1 MTGRARLLFA
11 LPLLL
16 AGLVAT
22 VALGN
27 WQTRRAA
34 QKEAL
39 EAAWRAARDA
49 APIDVRA
56 ARDLPVDPARL
67 PARVVA
73 RGELLHANEV
83 WLDNRIMDGRA
94 GFFVIAPLR
103 LAGSGDFVLVNR
115 GWAPRDASDRTRLPP
130 IGRPAGP
137 VQIEGFAVAGI
148 ARLLELGG
156 DAPASQATPIRQNLD
171 IGQMQAVLGFP
182 VPPTVIQQKS
192 AMDDAL
198 LRNWTPADSGAQRN
212 RGYALQWYSLAVLLG
227 LLAAGVAWRAWR
239 VRPLPQQVA
248 P

>member
-1 MTGRARLLFA
+1 MTGRAHLLFA

-22 VALGN
+22 AALGN

-39 EAAWRAARDA
+39 AAAWRAARAA

-56 ARDLPVDPARL
+56 ARDLPADPAHL

-73 RGELLHANEV
+73 RGDLLHANEV
-83 WLDNRIMDGRA
+83 WLDNRFMDGRA
-94 GFFVIAPLR
+94 GFFVVAPLR
-103 LAGSGDFVLVNR
+103 LAGSGDLVLVNR
-115 GWAPRDASDRTRLPP
+115 GWAPRNTSDRMRLPP
-130 IGRPAGP
+130 IGRPAGS
-137 VQIEGFAVAGI
+137 VQIEGVAVAGV

-156 DAPASQATPIRQNLD
+156 ATAASRSTPIRQNLD
-171 IGQMQAVLGFP
+171 IGQMQAMLGFP
-182 VPPTVIQQKS
+182 VPPAVIQQES
-192 AMDDAL
+192 AMDDGL
-198 LRNWTPADSGAQRN
+198 LRNWMPVDSGAQRN
-212 RGYALQWYSLAVLLG
+212 RGYALQWYALAVLLG

-239 VRPLPQQVA
+239 LGPLQQQVV